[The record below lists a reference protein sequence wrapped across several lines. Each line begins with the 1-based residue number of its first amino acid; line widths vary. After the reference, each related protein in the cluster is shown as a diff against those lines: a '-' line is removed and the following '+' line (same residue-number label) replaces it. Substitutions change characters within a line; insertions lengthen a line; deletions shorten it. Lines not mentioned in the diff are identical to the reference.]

1 MHQDQNQPSQ
11 QLKQSLRWFF
21 TTLSIVG
28 SFLLISCASDNIQ
41 APTMSAGDTANAY
54 YQAIEN
60 KDYIKAYSYLSSD
73 FPVGAHEALSQK
85 AFIVQSQTNDT
96 SAGPVTSFSQ
106 VGSSTSGGTVTITMS
121 ITCGRQSYLINLQL
135 QQNNGTWRLV
145 NQDGI

>member
-28 SFLLISCASDNIQ
+28 SFLLISCAGDNIQ

-60 KDYIKAYSYLSSD
+60 KDYTKAYSYLSPD
-73 FPVGAHEALSQK
+73 FPKGAHEALSQTAFYGIK
-85 AFIVQSQTNDT
+85 A
-96 SAGPVTSFSQ
+96 
-106 VGSSTSGGTVTITMS
+106 
-121 ITCGRQSYLINLQL
+121 
-135 QQNNGTWRLV
+135 
-145 NQDGI
+145 